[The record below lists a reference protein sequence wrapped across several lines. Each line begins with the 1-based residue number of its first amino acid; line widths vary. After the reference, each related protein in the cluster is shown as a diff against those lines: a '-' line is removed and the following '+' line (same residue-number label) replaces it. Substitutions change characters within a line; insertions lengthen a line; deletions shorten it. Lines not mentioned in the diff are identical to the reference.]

1 MCRLLLSHTLCRL
14 LLSPLSPPLSL
25 PQSNTGGAGRGSYKG
40 DIIGDVIFHGKKEYW
55 APGQDYHYHATLEAG
70 DNTLEGKQTYYDL

>member
-1 MCRLLLSHTLCRL
+1 VA
-14 LLSPLSPPLSL
+14 PPLVS

-70 DNTLEGKQTYYDL
+70 DNTLEGKQPIMTYKQRILKHLI